1 MGNDVRFT
9 VAGSWPVLGP
19 IVADAMT
26 TGVASWV
33 PCRASS
39 AAPESVDSS
48 RAQRARPSPSCFT
61 KAEGGLVRRCHVQE
75 TGRSPDGSH
84 GRPSSPHSEASCPVA
99 LRFRTDTIG

>member
-1 MGNDVRFT
+1 MGNNVRFT
-9 VAGSWPVLGP
+9 VAGRWPVLGP
-19 IVADAMT
+19 IVADAMA

-61 KAEGGLVRRCHVQE
+61 KAEGGLVRRCHVPGDGPQPRRVARPALE
-75 TGRSPDGSH
+75 PALRGLLPRS
-84 GRPSSPHSEASCPVA
+84 VA
-99 LRFRTDTIG
+99 LQN